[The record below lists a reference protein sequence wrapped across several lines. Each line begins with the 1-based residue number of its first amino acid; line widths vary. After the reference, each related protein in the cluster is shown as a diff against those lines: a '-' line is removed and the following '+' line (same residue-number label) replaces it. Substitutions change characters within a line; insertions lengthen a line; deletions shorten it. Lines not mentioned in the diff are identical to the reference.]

1 MAPDPAEEEF
11 LHPAEGVVAEDGNLV
26 GAHVTG
32 TERAAT
38 RGSKP
43 SAAQANEGPE
53 YHAVPLGDPWEH
65 HEQTTTSQKEQQHTQ
80 EHYAEN
86 EDVSGEGEGDEQGPD
101 PVGGV
106 QHKVDLEKGPS
117 HAEEEDSGQVPAPG
131 GGVQHE
137 VDLEKGPPHAE
148 EEDSEQVPVPGG
160 GVQHE
165 VDHENKPSSAEAT
178 KATEDQ
184 RKEEARAN
192 LEAAV
197 DKLDVEKTV
206 EVDYDTTGLTTA
218 QVEVLRQ
225 KYGWNEVKPHQ
236 DPEWIKVAR
245 RYLSLVPMLLVVAA
259 LFAVCVKE
267 DGVRDWFS
275 FALLIFLD
283 NLMVWADY
291 LGERSAHNAIK
302 AVQKLGAPQ
311 CAVRRNGEW
320 VQLEVRELVPGDIV
334 SLKGGVIIPAD
345 GDFCTRNAT
354 ITVDESA
361 LTGESLPIRKHP
373 GAPLLSGSVVEKGI
387 GEMRVTKIG
396 RESFYGK
403 TIALLARA
411 ERPGHLRT
419 VLYRT
424 EIFITGVAACFATF
438 LFFWQSFHP
447 DWKKIIPHD
456 RYLIALKR
464 AFILIASVI
473 PAAMPVVTT
482 TVLSVGAL
490 IITKQNAA
498 VSRLSAIEEAAGV
511 VILFSDKTGTL
522 TKNHLSLFKEELC
535 IEKGYDQATLLLYA
549 SLCSETLD
557 PEPIDKT
564 INDNADMTE
573 RAKYKIEE
581 FTPFN
586 PVDKRTEARVVAPDG
601 REFLVAKG
609 APQVIRDM
617 VCGPGDDEMRERLNE
632 LILEK
637 AKRGLRTLGVAVK
650 PISTN
655 TANANSNPADGSTA
669 GQQGGSWQLVGYICL
684 FDPPREDTAETLHRA
699 RELGIRVIMITGD
712 QRAIAV
718 ETARQLGL
726 GTNIAG
732 PEIWEEEKK
741 SGTVHGQPFAAY
753 IESVNGFA
761 GVFPEHKFAI
771 VDAMMDAHK
780 LVAMT
785 GDGVNDAPAL
795 KRATVGIAVSGAT
808 DAARAAADIVLF
820 APGLKTIITV
830 ISLSRQIFKRVESYI
845 IFRIFTSL
853 IILGMWWGSIVILRY
868 QFPAWVLVL
877 MSMINDFVL
886 MSCSHDNVSTSAT
899 PMLWS
904 MIRVIALSAWLGLLA
919 TVCILLYVVFADP
932 SHQVNWWDRWNLSN
946 FVQDWP
952 LPVTNT
958 PMSCQ
963 TNAGVWLLMTLLIQL
978 CFQSVRT
985 RGFFFI
991 YNNENRPPAAII
1003 IVPQICAV
1011 VITVFLVVYW
1021 RYHWRVASGPLVH
1034 SLNWGQ
1040 AWVTIFWAFLWFM
1053 LMDLTKVLF
1062 YRCGWPAL
1070 RSSKLFVKLD
1080 HLFCSAAVPSSQ
1092 ELQNRSAAHIAFD
1105 NMVAFLAKRQADL
1118 GKIEEKAQD
1127 ALLYTTEDAVEKV
1140 VSGYRLKV
1148 KHSGD
1153 KPTREEGEQSGQK
1166 TSTKTLAKT
1175 AGGCLDSN
1183 DHSTRS
1189 DESHPEV
1196 QALSPAHAAA
1206 PAPGAAV
1213 AHRTHADSGGTPC
1226 IAVPN
1231 TAGISV
1237 APADTPAAPATPL
1250 VSVA

>member
-1 MAPDPAEEEF
+1 MA
-11 LHPAEGVVAEDGNLV
+11 VCM
-26 GAHVTG
+26 
-32 TERAAT
+32 RT
-38 RGSKP
+38 RGYRCKETLAHMRHHDAP
-43 SAAQANEGPE
+43 SYLCP
-53 YHAVPLGDPWEH
+53 
-65 HEQTTTSQKEQQHTQ
+65 
-80 EHYAEN
+80 
-86 EDVSGEGEGDEQGPD
+86 DE
-101 PVGGV
+101 
-106 QHKVDLEKGPS
+106 
-117 HAEEEDSGQVPAPG
+117 
-131 GGVQHE
+131 
-137 VDLEKGPPHAE
+137 
-148 EEDSEQVPVPGG
+148 
-160 GVQHE
+160 
-165 VDHENKPSSAEAT
+165 SS
-178 KATEDQ
+178 
-184 RKEEARAN
+184 
-192 LEAAV
+192 LLV
-197 DKLDVEKTV
+197 VC
-206 EVDYDTTGLTTA
+206 
-218 QVEVLRQ
+218 
-225 KYGWNEVKPHQ
+225 Q
-236 DPEWIKVAR
+236 DPEWMKIAR

-259 LFAVCVKE
+259 LFAVGVQE
-267 DGVRDWFS
+267 DGMRDWFS

-291 LGERSAHNAIK
+291 LGERSARNAIK

-311 CAVRRNGEW
+311 CIVRRDGKWETH
-320 VQLEVRELVPGDIV
+320 EVRELVPGDIV
-334 SLKGGVIIPAD
+334 SLKGGVVVPAD
-345 GDFCTRNAT
+345 GVFCTKGTT

-373 GAPLLSGSVVEKGI
+373 GVKLLSGSVVQKGI
-387 GEMRVTKIG
+387 GEMLVTKTG
-396 RESFYGK
+396 NESFYGK

-424 EIFITGVAACFATF
+424 EIFITGVAACFAIF

-447 DWKKIIPHD
+447 DWKKIIPD
-456 RYLIALKR
+456 NRYLVSLKR

-522 TKNHLSLFKEELC
+522 TKNHLSLFKEELY

-564 INDNADMTE
+564 ISDNTDMKE
-573 RAKYKIEE
+573 RAKYTIKD

-586 PVDKRTEARVVAPDG
+586 PVDKRTEACVVAPDG
-601 REFLVAKG
+601 REFLVSKG
-609 APQVIRDM
+609 APHVIRDM
-617 VCGPGDDEMRERLNE
+617 VCGSGDEALRQRLNE

-637 AKRGLRTLGVAVK
+637 AKRGFRTLGVATK
-650 PISTN
+650 PISSPSSS
-655 TANANSNPADGSTA
+655 APSSHPISPVSTA
-669 GQQGGSWQLVGYICL
+669 ATSDKGKDGGSGGTGSDKGPVAKPENQKWRLVGYICL
-684 FDPPREDTAETLHRA
+684 FDPPREDTAETLRRA
-699 RELGIRVIMITGD
+699 RELGIQIIMITGD
-712 QRAIAV
+712 QWAIAV

-732 PEIWEEEKK
+732 PDIWEEVKK

-753 IESVNGFA
+753 IETMNGFA
-761 GVFPEHKFAI
+761 GVYPEHKFAI

-868 QFPAWVLVL
+868 QFPSWVLVL

-886 MSCSHDNVSTSAT
+886 MSCSHDNVATSKS
-899 PMLWS
+899 PMIWS

-932 SHQVNWWDRWNLSN
+932 SHHVNWWHRWNLSD

-952 LPVTNT
+952 LPVTHT

-978 CFQSVRT
+978 CYQSVRT
-985 RGFFFI
+985 HGYFFV
-991 YNNENRPPAAII
+991 YNDQNRLPALVII
-1003 IVPQICAV
+1003 IPQTCAV

-1021 RYHWRVASGPLVH
+1021 KYHWRVASGPLVR
-1034 SLNWGQ
+1034 SLSWGQ
-1040 AWVTIFWAFLWFM
+1040 AGVTIFWAFLWFA
-1053 LMDLTKVLF
+1053 LMDCTKVVF
-1062 YRCGWPAL
+1062 YRFAWPAL
-1070 RSSKLFVKLD
+1070 ENSKCFKKLQNCCCPTD
-1080 HLFCSAAVPSSQ
+1080 IPTPQ
-1092 ELQNRSAAHIAFD
+1092 ELQNRSAADKAFD
-1105 NMVAFLAKRQADL
+1105 TMVKFLAARQADL
-1118 GKIEEKAQD
+1118 GKAEETVQD
-1127 ALLYTTEDAVEKV
+1127 TLLYSLDLVIQKVPKGHEHTT
-1140 VSGYRLKV
+1140 
-1148 KHSGD
+1148 
-1153 KPTREEGEQSGQK
+1153 KPPTNKPAEQ
-1166 TSTKTLAKT
+1166 L
-1175 AGGCLDSN
+1175 
-1183 DHSTRS
+1183 
-1189 DESHPEV
+1189 
-1196 QALSPAHAAA
+1196 
-1206 PAPGAAV
+1206 
-1213 AHRTHADSGGTPC
+1213 GGTENLP
-1226 IAVPN
+1226 
-1231 TAGISV
+1231 
-1237 APADTPAAPATPL
+1237 
-1250 VSVA
+1250 